1 MNILLTMI
9 RLMGQSRYMA
19 SIDIKDAYYS
29 FAIKDCDKKFLCFS
43 WQGKLY
49 QFTCLPNGLYCS
61 APRTF
66 TKIFKVSPV
75 NSMLITGTI
84 TAKQKVRQKV
94 DPGLYAVCRWI
105 PVSHVMF
112 LTILLLRSF
121 LFLFILILTL
131 KIDWQ
136 CARASHVTP
145 SFLTDDKL
153 EL

>member
-1 MNILLTMI
+1 MSTKWPILLSTPNVYKN
-9 RLMGQSRYMA
+9 L
-19 SIDIKDAYYS
+19 
-29 FAIKDCDKKFLCFS
+29 
-43 WQGKLY
+43 QGLTSELNVDNWNDNCEAK
-49 QFTCLPNGLYCS
+49 S
-61 APRTF
+61 EA
-66 TKIFKVSPV
+66 KV
-75 NSMLITGTI
+75 T
-84 TAKQKVRQKV
+84 
-94 DPGLYAVCRWI
+94 GLYAVCRWI